1 MAAAP
6 FHAEVADAPPG
17 AEALWLHAE
26 DGVRLRAVL
35 WRGGGRGTAL
45 VLPGRTEYVEKYG
58 RVAGRLR
65 ALGLTVAVIDWRGQG
80 LSDRH
85 PKWPQ
90 FGQIEDFVTYQR
102 DVAAL
107 LGHPALAEAP
117 RPLLLL
123 CHSMGS
129 TIGLRAL
136 IERPGIAAAVFSA
149 PMWGIA
155 VRPAA
160 RALLGPV
167 TGAAMILGLGPRAM
181 PGSGGRGAPA
191 FEANRLTT
199 DRAAFDWAARQVAA
213 HPELALGPPSV
224 HWTRAAFRET
234 ARLARL
240 PSPDRPMLG
249 FLGAEEA
256 VVSPEAIKAR
266 FAAAP
271 DGLLIPCPGARHE
284 ILMERA
290 EIQTLVW
297 ARIAAFLD
305 RVAPA

>member
-1 MAAAP
+1 MTAAP

-17 AEALWLHAE
+17 AEALWLRAG

-35 WRGGGRGTAL
+35 WRGGGRGTVL
-45 VLPGRTEYVEKYG
+45 VLPGRTEYIEKYG

-65 ALGLTVAVIDWRGQG
+65 ALGLTVAAIDWRGQG

-85 PKWPQ
+85 PKYPRV
-90 FGQIEDFVTYQR
+90 GQVEDFASYQR

-107 LGHPALAEAP
+107 LDHPAVAEAP

-123 CHSMGS
+123 CHSMGGA
-129 TIGLRAL
+129 IGLRAL
-136 IERPGIAAAVFSA
+136 MERPGIAAAVFSA

-167 TGAAMILGLGPRAM
+167 TGAALLLGFGLRAM
-181 PGSGGRGAPA
+181 PGAGGRGAPEFA
-191 FEANRLTT
+191 ANRLTS
-199 DRAAFDWAARQVAA
+199 DEAAFDWAARQVAA
-213 HPELALGPPSV
+213 HPELALGAPSV
-224 HWTRAAFRET
+224 DWTRAAFRET
-234 ARLARL
+234 ARLAPL

-249 FLGAEEA
+249 FLGAEEK
-256 VVSPEAIKAR
+256 VVSRDAITAR

-271 DGLLIPCPGARHE
+271 DGLLVPCPGARHE
-284 ILMERA
+284 ILMERD
-290 EIQTLVW
+290 EIQGRVW
-297 ARIAAFLD
+297 ARIAEFLD